1 MLRTYGL
8 GTTGLIM
15 LNDEMEDIMKIV
27 KSLEDCGLLIKVVI
41 KLIEKETKQQIGGFL
56 GMILGTLFASLLQ
69 YMLGKGKGVVVA
81 WIGKRVF

>member
-1 MLRTYGL
+1 M

>member
-1 MLRTYGL
+1 
-8 GTTGLIM
+8 M

>member
-1 MLRTYGL
+1 M

-41 KLIEKETKQQIGGFL
+41 KLIEKETKQQIGRFL
-56 GMILGTLFASLLQ
+56 GMILGALFASLLQ